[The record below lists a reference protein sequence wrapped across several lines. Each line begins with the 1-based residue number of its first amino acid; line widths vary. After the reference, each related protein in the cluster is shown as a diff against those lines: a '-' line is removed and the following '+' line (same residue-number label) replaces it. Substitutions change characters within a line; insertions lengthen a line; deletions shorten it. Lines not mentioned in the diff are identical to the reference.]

1 MLANPHFTSHHLAHA
16 GVSLLLAVAGTTV
29 ALTLAALPMPHPV
42 FPSGATHLGTTS
54 LSPCPVGPNP
64 SMPVH
69 EFAERQSRPH
79 LHTAPI
85 CVPFG
90 R

>member
-1 MLANPHFTSHHLAHA
+1 MLANPHFTSHHLAHS
-16 GVSLLLAVAGTTV
+16 GVPLLLAVAGTTV
-29 ALTLAALPMPHPV
+29 ALTLAAFPMPHPV
-42 FPSGATHLGTTS
+42 IPGGATHLGTTS
-54 LSPCPVGPNP
+54 ISPCAAGSNP
-64 SMPVH
+64 SMRVH
-69 EFAERQSRPH
+69 EFPERQWRPH